1 MTKEV
6 IWMDPRKV
14 TDDVYYV
21 GAPDWDRRLFDS
33 LIPLPQ
39 GTSYNAYLIKGHE
52 KTALIDTVDP
62 AKWEVLESYLA
73 NVKSIDYVVVQ
84 HVEQDHSGSLPMVLE
99 KYPSARVIANSKA
112 KELIISHLHVPE
124 EKIDVIED
132 GSTLDLGG
140 ITLQFIFAPWVHW
153 PETMFTYVPEKR
165 ILFTCDFLGSHL
177 ATSSLFIED
186 ERLVYMGAK
195 RYYAEIMSPFRNLIR
210 GHLEKIKKLDIN
222 MIAPS
227 HGPIYQ
233 NPNFIIQAYEEW
245 ISDQPKNIVLL
256 PWISM
261 HGSTEKMVEYLSEK
275 LIANGVEV
283 EPYDISKADIGELT
297 MATVDAATII
307 LAAPTILTNIHPMA
321 ELVAYWVSILR
332 PKAKAYGFIG
342 SYGWGGKTVD
352 TVKSL
357 LGGLKADIFEPVL
370 VKGLPTEEDYKTLD
384 KLAEAIVEKHRVLG
398 LLP

>member
-1 MTKEV
+1 MN
-6 IWMDPRKV
+6 PRKV
-14 TDDVYYV
+14 TDGVFFV
-21 GAPDWDRRLFDS
+21 GAPDWDRRLFDA
-33 LIPLPQ
+33 LIPLPE
-39 GTSYNAYLIKGHE
+39 GTSYNAYLITGQE

-62 AKWEVLESYLA
+62 TKWEVLKAYLEKV
-73 NVKSIDYVVVQ
+73 NNIDYVVIQ

-99 KYPSARVIANSKA
+99 KYPNAVVIANSKA
-112 KELIISHLHVPE
+112 KELILTHLHVPE
-124 EKIDVIED
+124 EKIQVIED
-132 GSTLDLGG
+132 GDKLDLGG
-140 ITLQFIFAPWVHW
+140 LTLQFIFAPWVHW
-153 PETMFTYVPEKR
+153 PETMLTYLPERKL
-165 ILFTCDFLGSHL
+165 LFTCDFLGSHL

-186 ERLVYMGAK
+186 ERLVYLGAK
-195 RYYAEIMSPFRNLIR
+195 RYYAEIMSPFRNLIK
-210 GHLEKIKKLDIN
+210 GHLEKIKKLDID

-233 NPNFIIQAYEEW
+233 NPDFIIEAYEEW

-261 HGSTEKMVEYLSEK
+261 HGSTQAMVEYLTSK
-275 LIANGVEV
+275 LIEKGIQV
-283 EPYDISKADIGELT
+283 EPYDISKADLGELT

-307 LAAPTILTNIHPMA
+307 LAAPTILTNMHPMA

-342 SYGWGGKTVD
+342 SYGWGGKTLE

-357 LGGLKADIFEPVL
+357 FSGIKADFFEPVL
-370 VKGLPTEEDYKTLD
+370 VKGLPTQTDYEALD
-384 KLAEAIVEKHRVLG
+384 KLADAIVEKHRVLG

>member
-1 MTKEV
+1 MN
-6 IWMDPRKV
+6 PRTV
-14 TDDVYYV
+14 TDNVFFV
-21 GAPDWDRRLFDS
+21 GTPDWDRRLFDA

-39 GTSYNAYLIKGHE
+39 GTSYNAYLITGQE

-62 AKWEVLESYLA
+62 TKWDVLKAYLEQI
-73 NVKSIDYVVVQ
+73 KTIDYVIIQ

-99 KYPSARVIANSKA
+99 KYPNAKVIANSKA
-112 KELIISHLHVPE
+112 KELILTHLHVPE
-124 EKIDVIED
+124 EKIQVIED
-132 GSTLDLGG
+132 GEKLDLGG
-140 ITLQFIFAPWVHW
+140 LTLQFIFAPWVHW
-153 PETMFTYVPEKR
+153 PETMLTYLPERKL
-165 ILFTCDFLGSHL
+165 LFTCDFLGSHL

-186 ERLVYMGAK
+186 ERLVYLGAK
-195 RYYAEIMSPFRNLIR
+195 RYYAEIMSPFRNLIK
-210 GHLEKIKKLDIN
+210 GHLEKIKKLDID

-233 NPNFIIQAYEEW
+233 NPQFIVEAYEEW
-245 ISDQPKNIVLL
+245 ISDQPKNIVLM

-261 HGSTEKMVEYLSEK
+261 HGSTQAMVEYLSNVLIEK
-275 LIANGVEV
+275 GVEV
-283 EPYDISKADIGELT
+283 EPYDISKVDLGELT

-307 LAAPTILTNIHPMA
+307 LAAPTILTNMHPMA

-342 SYGWGGKTVD
+342 SYGWGGKTLE

-357 LGGLKADIFEPVL
+357 FSGIKADFFEPVM
-370 VKGLPTEEDYKTLD
+370 VKGLPTQADYEALD
-384 KLAEAIVEKHRVLG
+384 KLADAIVEKHRVLG

>member
-1 MTKEV
+1 MN
-6 IWMDPRKV
+6 PRKV
-14 TDDVYYV
+14 TDGVFFV
-21 GAPDWDRRLFDS
+21 GAPDWDRRLFDA
-33 LIPLPQ
+33 LIPLPE
-39 GTSYNAYLIKGHE
+39 GTSYNAYLITGQE

-62 AKWEVLESYLA
+62 TKWEVLKAYLEKV
-73 NVKSIDYVVVQ
+73 NNIDYVVIQ

-99 KYPSARVIANSKA
+99 KYPNAVVIANSKA
-112 KELIISHLHVPE
+112 KELILTHLHVPE
-124 EKIDVIED
+124 EKIQVIED
-132 GSTLDLGG
+132 GDKLDLGG
-140 ITLQFIFAPWVHW
+140 LTLQFIFAPWVHW
-153 PETMFTYVPEKR
+153 PETMLTYLPERKL
-165 ILFTCDFLGSHL
+165 LFTCDFLGSHL

-186 ERLVYMGAK
+186 ERLVYLGAK
-195 RYYAEIMSPFRNLIR
+195 RYYAEIMSPFRNLIK
-210 GHLEKIKKLDIN
+210 GHLEKIKKLDID

-233 NPNFIIQAYEEW
+233 NPDFIIEAYEEW

-261 HGSTEKMVEYLSEK
+261 HGSTQAMVEYLTSKLVEK
-275 LIANGVEV
+275 GVEV
-283 EPYDISKADIGELT
+283 QPYDISKADLGELT

-307 LAAPTILTNIHPMA
+307 LAAPTILTNMHPMA

-342 SYGWGGKTVD
+342 SYGWGGKTLE

-357 LGGLKADIFEPVL
+357 FSGIKADFFEPVL
-370 VKGLPTEEDYKTLD
+370 VKGLPTQTDYEALD
-384 KLAEAIVEKHRVLG
+384 KLADAIVEKHRVLG

>member
-1 MTKEV
+1 MN
-6 IWMDPRKV
+6 PRKV
-14 TDDVYYV
+14 TDNVFFV
-21 GAPDWDRRLFDS
+21 GAPDWDRRLFDA

-39 GTSYNAYLIKGHE
+39 GTSYNAYLITGQE

-62 AKWEVLESYLA
+62 TKWDVLKAYLEQI
-73 NVKSIDYVVVQ
+73 KTIDYVIIQ

-99 KYPSARVIANSKA
+99 KYPNAKVIANSKA
-112 KELIISHLHVPE
+112 KELILTHLHVPE
-124 EKIDVIED
+124 ENIQVIED
-132 GSTLDLGG
+132 GEKLDLGG
-140 ITLQFIFAPWVHW
+140 LTLQFIFAPWVHW
-153 PETMFTYVPEKR
+153 PETMLTYLPERKL
-165 ILFTCDFLGSHL
+165 LFTCDFLGSHL

-186 ERLVYMGAK
+186 ERLVYLGAK
-195 RYYAEIMSPFRNLIR
+195 RYYAEIMSPFRNLIK
-210 GHLEKIKKLDIN
+210 GHLEKIKKLDID

-233 NPNFIIQAYEEW
+233 NPQFIVEAYEEW
-245 ISDQPKNIVLL
+245 ISDQPKNIVLM

-261 HGSTEKMVEYLSEK
+261 HGSTQAMVEYLSSRLIEK
-275 LIANGVEV
+275 GVEV
-283 EPYDISKADIGELT
+283 EPYDISKVDLGELT

-307 LAAPTILTNIHPMA
+307 LAAPTILTNMHPMA

-342 SYGWGGKTVD
+342 SYGWGGKTLE

-357 LGGLKADIFEPVL
+357 FSGIKADFFEPVM
-370 VKGLPTEEDYKTLD
+370 VKGLPTQADYEALD
-384 KLAEAIVEKHRVLG
+384 KLADAIVEKHRVLG

>member
-1 MTKEV
+1 MN
-6 IWMDPRKV
+6 PRKV
-14 TDDVYYV
+14 TDGVFFV
-21 GAPDWDRRLFDS
+21 GAPDWDRRLFDA

-39 GTSYNAYLIKGHE
+39 GTSYNAYLITGQE

-62 AKWEVLESYLA
+62 TKWEVLKAYLEKV
-73 NVKSIDYVVVQ
+73 NNIDYVVIQ

-99 KYPSARVIANSKA
+99 KYPNAVVIANSKA
-112 KELIISHLHVPE
+112 KELILTHLHVPE
-124 EKIDVIED
+124 EKIQVIED
-132 GSTLDLGG
+132 GDKLDLGG
-140 ITLQFIFAPWVHW
+140 LTLQFIFAPWVHW
-153 PETMFTYVPEKR
+153 PETMLTYLPERKL
-165 ILFTCDFLGSHL
+165 LFTCDFLGSHL

-186 ERLVYMGAK
+186 ERLVYLGAK
-195 RYYAEIMSPFRNLIR
+195 RYYAEIMSPFRNLIK
-210 GHLEKIKKLDIN
+210 GHLEKIKKLDID

-233 NPNFIIQAYEEW
+233 NPDFIIEAYEEW

-261 HGSTEKMVEYLSEK
+261 HGSTQAMVEYLTSKLVEK
-275 LIANGVEV
+275 GVEV
-283 EPYDISKADIGELT
+283 QPYDISKADLGELT

-307 LAAPTILTNIHPMA
+307 LAAPTILTNMHPMA

-342 SYGWGGKTVD
+342 SYGWGGKTLE

-357 LGGLKADIFEPVL
+357 FSGIKADFFEPVL
-370 VKGLPTEEDYKTLD
+370 VKGLPTQTDYEALD
-384 KLAEAIVEKHRVLG
+384 KLADAIVEKHRVLG

>member
-1 MTKEV
+1 MN
-6 IWMDPRKV
+6 PRKV
-14 TDDVYYV
+14 TDGVFFV
-21 GAPDWDRRLFDS
+21 GAPDWDRRLFDA

-39 GTSYNAYLIKGHE
+39 GTSYNAYLITGQE

-62 AKWEVLESYLA
+62 TKWEVLKAYLEQV
-73 NVKSIDYVVVQ
+73 NNIDYVVIQ

-99 KYPSARVIANSKA
+99 KYPNAVVIANSKA
-112 KELIISHLHVPE
+112 KELILTHLHVPE
-124 EKIDVIED
+124 EKIQVIED
-132 GSTLDLGG
+132 GDKLDLGG
-140 ITLQFIFAPWVHW
+140 LTLQFIFAPWVHW
-153 PETMFTYVPEKR
+153 PETMLTYLPERKL
-165 ILFTCDFLGSHL
+165 LFTCDFLGSHL

-186 ERLVYMGAK
+186 ERLVYLGAK
-195 RYYAEIMSPFRNLIR
+195 RYYAEIMSPFRNLIK
-210 GHLEKIKKLDIN
+210 GHLEKIKKLDID

-233 NPNFIIQAYEEW
+233 NPDFIIEAYEEW

-261 HGSTEKMVEYLSEK
+261 HGSTQAMVEYLTSKLVEK
-275 LIANGVEV
+275 GVEV
-283 EPYDISKADIGELT
+283 EPYDISKADLGELT

-307 LAAPTILTNIHPMA
+307 LAAPTILTNMHPMA

-342 SYGWGGKTVD
+342 SYGWGGKTLE

-357 LGGLKADIFEPVL
+357 FSGIKADFFEPVL
-370 VKGLPTEEDYKTLD
+370 VKGLPTQADYEALD
-384 KLAEAIVEKHRVLG
+384 KLADAIVEKHRVLG

>member
-1 MTKEV
+1 MN
-6 IWMDPRKV
+6 PRKV
-14 TDDVYYV
+14 TDGVFFV
-21 GAPDWDRRLFDS
+21 GAPDWDRRLFDA
-33 LIPLPQ
+33 LIPLPE
-39 GTSYNAYLIKGHE
+39 GTSYNAYLITGQE

-62 AKWEVLESYLA
+62 TKWEVLKAYLEKV
-73 NVKSIDYVVVQ
+73 NNIDYVVIQ

-99 KYPSARVIANSKA
+99 KYPNAVVIANSKA
-112 KELIISHLHVPE
+112 KELILTHLHVPE
-124 EKIDVIED
+124 EKIQVIED
-132 GSTLDLGG
+132 GDKLDLGG
-140 ITLQFIFAPWVHW
+140 LTLQFIFAPWVHW
-153 PETMFTYVPEKR
+153 PETMLTYLPERKL
-165 ILFTCDFLGSHL
+165 LFTCDFLGSHL

-186 ERLVYMGAK
+186 ERLVYLGAK
-195 RYYAEIMSPFRNLIR
+195 RYYAEIMSPFRNLIK
-210 GHLEKIKKLDIN
+210 GHLEKIKKLDID

-233 NPNFIIQAYEEW
+233 NPDFIIEAYEEW

-261 HGSTEKMVEYLSEK
+261 HGSTQAMVEYLTSK
-275 LIANGVEV
+275 LIEKGVEV
-283 EPYDISKADIGELT
+283 QPYDISKADLGELT

-307 LAAPTILTNIHPMA
+307 LAAPTILTNMHPMA

-342 SYGWGGKTVD
+342 SYGWGGKTLE

-357 LGGLKADIFEPVL
+357 FSGIKADFFEPVL
-370 VKGLPTEEDYKTLD
+370 VKGLPTQTDYEALD
-384 KLAEAIVEKHRVLG
+384 KLADAIVEKHRVLG

>member
-1 MTKEV
+1 MN
-6 IWMDPRKV
+6 PRKV
-14 TDDVYYV
+14 TDNVFFV
-21 GAPDWDRRLFDS
+21 GTPDWDRRLFDA

-39 GTSYNAYLIKGHE
+39 GTSYNAYLITGQE

-62 AKWEVLESYLA
+62 TKWDVLKAYLEQI
-73 NVKSIDYVVVQ
+73 KTIDYVIIQ

-99 KYPSARVIANSKA
+99 KYPNAKVIANSKA
-112 KELIISHLHVPE
+112 KELILTHLHVPE
-124 EKIDVIED
+124 EKIQVIED
-132 GSTLDLGG
+132 GEKLDLGG
-140 ITLQFIFAPWVHW
+140 LTLQFIFAPWVHW
-153 PETMFTYVPEKR
+153 PETMLTYLPERKL
-165 ILFTCDFLGSHL
+165 LFTCDFLGSHL

-186 ERLVYMGAK
+186 ERLVYLGAK
-195 RYYAEIMSPFRNLIR
+195 RYYAEIMSPFRNLIK
-210 GHLEKIKKLDIN
+210 GHLEKIKKLDID

-233 NPNFIIQAYEEW
+233 NPQFIVEAYEEW
-245 ISDQPKNIVLL
+245 ISDQPKNIVLM

-261 HGSTEKMVEYLSEK
+261 HGSTQAMVEYLTSRLIEK
-275 LIANGVEV
+275 GVEV
-283 EPYDISKADIGELT
+283 EPYDISKVDLGELT

-307 LAAPTILTNIHPMA
+307 LAAPTILTNMHPMA

-342 SYGWGGKTVD
+342 SYGWGGKTLE

-357 LGGLKADIFEPVL
+357 FSGIKADFFEPVM
-370 VKGLPTEEDYKTLD
+370 VKGLPTQADYEALD
-384 KLAEAIVEKHRVLG
+384 KLADAIVEKHRVLG

>member
-1 MTKEV
+1 MN
-6 IWMDPRKV
+6 PRKV
-14 TDDVYYV
+14 TDGVFFV
-21 GAPDWDRRLFDS
+21 GAPDWDRRLFDA
-33 LIPLPQ
+33 LIPLPE
-39 GTSYNAYLIKGHE
+39 GTSYNAYLITGQE

-62 AKWEVLESYLA
+62 TKWEVLKAYLEQV
-73 NVKSIDYVVVQ
+73 NNIDYVVIQ

-99 KYPSARVIANSKA
+99 KYPNAVVIANSKA
-112 KELIISHLHVPE
+112 KELILTHLHVPE
-124 EKIDVIED
+124 EKIQVIED
-132 GSTLDLGG
+132 GDKLDLGG
-140 ITLQFIFAPWVHW
+140 LTLQFIFAPWVHW
-153 PETMFTYVPEKR
+153 PETMLTYLPERKL
-165 ILFTCDFLGSHL
+165 LFTCDFLGSHL

-186 ERLVYMGAK
+186 ERLVYLGAK
-195 RYYAEIMSPFRNLIR
+195 RYYAEIMSPFRNLIK
-210 GHLEKIKKLDIN
+210 GHLEKIKKLDID

-233 NPNFIIQAYEEW
+233 NPDFIIEAYEEW

-261 HGSTEKMVEYLSEK
+261 HGSTQAMVEYLTSK
-275 LIANGVEV
+275 LIEKGVEV
-283 EPYDISKADIGELT
+283 EPYDISKADLGELT

-307 LAAPTILTNIHPMA
+307 LAAPTILTNMHPMA

-342 SYGWGGKTVD
+342 SYGWGGKTLE

-357 LGGLKADIFEPVL
+357 FSGIKADFFEPVL
-370 VKGLPTEEDYKTLD
+370 VKGLPTQADYEALD
-384 KLAEAIVEKHRVLG
+384 KLADAIVEKHRVLG

>member
-1 MTKEV
+1 MN
-6 IWMDPRKV
+6 PRKV
-14 TDDVYYV
+14 TDNVFFV
-21 GAPDWDRRLFDS
+21 GTPDWDRRLFDA

-39 GTSYNAYLIKGHE
+39 GTSYNAYLITGQE

-62 AKWEVLESYLA
+62 TKWDVLKAYLEQI
-73 NVKSIDYVVVQ
+73 KTIDYVIIQ

-99 KYPSARVIANSKA
+99 KYPNAKVIANSKA
-112 KELIISHLHVPE
+112 KELILTHLHVPE
-124 EKIDVIED
+124 EKIQVIED
-132 GSTLDLGG
+132 GEKLDLGG
-140 ITLQFIFAPWVHW
+140 LTLQFIFAPWVHW
-153 PETMFTYVPEKR
+153 PETMLTYLPERKL
-165 ILFTCDFLGSHL
+165 LFTCDFLGSHL

-186 ERLVYMGAK
+186 ERLVYLGAK
-195 RYYAEIMSPFRNLIR
+195 RYYAEIMSPFRNLIK
-210 GHLEKIKKLDIN
+210 GHLEKIKKLDID

-233 NPNFIIQAYEEW
+233 NPQFIVEAYEEW
-245 ISDQPKNIVLL
+245 ISDQPKNIVLM

-261 HGSTEKMVEYLSEK
+261 HGSTQAMVEYLSNVLIEK
-275 LIANGVEV
+275 GVEV
-283 EPYDISKADIGELT
+283 EPYDISKVDLGELT

-307 LAAPTILTNIHPMA
+307 LAAPTILTNMHPMA

-342 SYGWGGKTVD
+342 SYGWGGKTLE

-357 LGGLKADIFEPVL
+357 FSGIKADFFEPVM
-370 VKGLPTEEDYKTLD
+370 VKGLPTQADYEALD
-384 KLAEAIVEKHRVLG
+384 KLADAIVEKHRVLG

>member
-1 MTKEV
+1 MN
-6 IWMDPRKV
+6 PRKV
-14 TDDVYYV
+14 TDGVFFV
-21 GAPDWDRRLFDS
+21 GAPDWDRRLFDA
-33 LIPLPQ
+33 LIPLPE
-39 GTSYNAYLIKGHE
+39 GTSYNAYLITGQE

-62 AKWEVLESYLA
+62 TKWEVLKTYLEQV
-73 NVKSIDYVVVQ
+73 NNIDYVVIQ

-99 KYPSARVIANSKA
+99 KYPNAKVIANSKA
-112 KELIISHLHVPE
+112 KELILTHLHVPE
-124 EKIDVIED
+124 EKIQVIED
-132 GSTLDLGG
+132 GDKLDLGG
-140 ITLQFIFAPWVHW
+140 LTLQFIFAPWVHW
-153 PETMFTYVPEKR
+153 PETMLTYLPERKL
-165 ILFTCDFLGSHL
+165 LFTCDFLGSHL

-186 ERLVYMGAK
+186 ERLVYLGAK
-195 RYYAEIMSPFRNLIR
+195 RYYAEIMSPFRNLIK
-210 GHLEKIKKLDIN
+210 GHLEKIKKLDID

-233 NPNFIIQAYEEW
+233 NPDFIIEAYEEW

-261 HGSTEKMVEYLSEK
+261 HGSTQAMVEYLTSK
-275 LIANGVEV
+275 LIEKGVEV
-283 EPYDISKADIGELT
+283 QPYDISKADLGELT

-307 LAAPTILTNIHPMA
+307 LAAPTILTNMHPMA

-342 SYGWGGKTVD
+342 SYGWGGKTLE

-357 LGGLKADIFEPVL
+357 FSGIKADFFEPVL
-370 VKGLPTEEDYKTLD
+370 VKGLPTQADYEALD
-384 KLAEAIVEKHRVLG
+384 KLADAIVEKHRVLG

>member
-1 MTKEV
+1 MN
-6 IWMDPRKV
+6 PRKV
-14 TDDVYYV
+14 TDNVFFV
-21 GAPDWDRRLFDS
+21 GTPDWDRRLFDA

-39 GTSYNAYLIKGHE
+39 GTSYNAYLITGQE

-62 AKWEVLESYLA
+62 TKWDVLKAYLEQI
-73 NVKSIDYVVVQ
+73 KTIDYVIIQ

-99 KYPSARVIANSKA
+99 KYPNAKVIANSKA
-112 KELIISHLHVPE
+112 KELILTHLHVPE
-124 EKIDVIED
+124 EKIQVIED
-132 GSTLDLGG
+132 GEKLDLGG
-140 ITLQFIFAPWVHW
+140 LTLQFIFAPWVHW
-153 PETMFTYVPEKR
+153 PETMLTYLPERKL
-165 ILFTCDFLGSHL
+165 LFTCDFLGSHL

-186 ERLVYMGAK
+186 ERLVYLGAK
-195 RYYAEIMSPFRNLIR
+195 RYYAEIMSPFRNLIK
-210 GHLEKIKKLDIN
+210 GHLEKIKKLDID

-233 NPNFIIQAYEEW
+233 NPQFIVEAYEEW
-245 ISDQPKNIVLL
+245 ISDQPKNIVLM

-261 HGSTEKMVEYLSEK
+261 HGSTQAMVEYLSNRLIEK
-275 LIANGVEV
+275 GVEV
-283 EPYDISKADIGELT
+283 EPYDISKVDLGELT

-307 LAAPTILTNIHPMA
+307 LAAPTILTNMHPMA

-342 SYGWGGKTVD
+342 SYGWGGKTLE

-357 LGGLKADIFEPVL
+357 FSGIKADFFEPVM
-370 VKGLPTEEDYKTLD
+370 VKGLPTQADYEALD
-384 KLAEAIVEKHRVLG
+384 KLADAIVEKHRVLG

>member
-1 MTKEV
+1 MN
-6 IWMDPRKV
+6 PRKV
-14 TDDVYYV
+14 TDGVFFV
-21 GAPDWDRRLFDS
+21 GAPDWDRRLFDA
-33 LIPLPQ
+33 LIPLPE
-39 GTSYNAYLIKGHE
+39 GTSYNAYLITGQE

-62 AKWEVLESYLA
+62 TKWEVLKAYLEQV
-73 NVKSIDYVVVQ
+73 NNIDYVVIQ

-99 KYPSARVIANSKA
+99 KYPNAVVIANSKA
-112 KELIISHLHVPE
+112 KELILTHLHVPE
-124 EKIDVIED
+124 EKIQVIED
-132 GSTLDLGG
+132 GDKLDLGG
-140 ITLQFIFAPWVHW
+140 LTLQFIFAPWVHW
-153 PETMFTYVPEKR
+153 PETMLTYLPERKL
-165 ILFTCDFLGSHL
+165 LFTCDFLGSHL

-186 ERLVYMGAK
+186 ERLVYLGAK
-195 RYYAEIMSPFRNLIR
+195 RYYAEIMSPFRNLIK
-210 GHLEKIKKLDIN
+210 GHLEKIKKLDID

-233 NPNFIIQAYEEW
+233 NPDFIIEAYEEW

-261 HGSTEKMVEYLSEK
+261 HGSTQAMVEYLTSK
-275 LIANGVEV
+275 LIEKGVEV
-283 EPYDISKADIGELT
+283 QPYDISKADLGELT

-307 LAAPTILTNIHPMA
+307 LAAPTILTNMHPMA

-342 SYGWGGKTVD
+342 SYGWGGKTLE

-357 LGGLKADIFEPVL
+357 FSGIKADFFEPVL
-370 VKGLPTEEDYKTLD
+370 VKGLPTQADYEALD
-384 KLAEAIVEKHRVLG
+384 KLADAIVEKHRVLG

>member
-1 MTKEV
+1 MN
-6 IWMDPRKV
+6 PRKV
-14 TDDVYYV
+14 TDGVFFV
-21 GAPDWDRRLFDS
+21 GAPDWDRRLFDA
-33 LIPLPQ
+33 LIPLPE
-39 GTSYNAYLIKGHE
+39 GTSYNAYLITGQE

-62 AKWEVLESYLA
+62 TKWEVLKAYLEQI
-73 NVKSIDYVVVQ
+73 KTIDYVIIQ

-99 KYPSARVIANSKA
+99 KYPNAKVIANSKA
-112 KELIISHLHVPE
+112 KELILTHLHVPE
-124 EKIDVIED
+124 EKIQVIED
-132 GSTLDLGG
+132 GEKLDLGG
-140 ITLQFIFAPWVHW
+140 LTLQFIFAPWVHW
-153 PETMFTYVPEKR
+153 PETMLTYLPERKL
-165 ILFTCDFLGSHL
+165 LFTCDFLGSHL

-186 ERLVYMGAK
+186 ERLVYLGAK
-195 RYYAEIMSPFRNLIR
+195 RYYAEIMSPFRNLIK
-210 GHLEKIKKLDIN
+210 GHLEKIKKLDID

-233 NPNFIIQAYEEW
+233 NPDFIIEAYEEW

-261 HGSTEKMVEYLSEK
+261 HGSTQAMVEYLSSRLIEK
-275 LIANGVEV
+275 GVEV
-283 EPYDISKADIGELT
+283 EPYDISKVDLGELT

-307 LAAPTILTNIHPMA
+307 LAAPTILTNMHPMA

-342 SYGWGGKTVD
+342 SYGWGGKTLE

-357 LGGLKADIFEPVL
+357 FSGIKADFFEPVM
-370 VKGLPTEEDYKTLD
+370 VKGLPTQADYEALD
-384 KLAEAIVEKHRVLG
+384 KLADAIVEKHRVLG

>member
-1 MTKEV
+1 MN
-6 IWMDPRKV
+6 PRKV
-14 TDDVYYV
+14 TDDVFFV
-21 GAPDWDRRLFDS
+21 GAPDWDRRLFDA
-33 LIPLPQ
+33 LIPLPE
-39 GTSYNAYLIKGHE
+39 GTSYNAYLITGQE

-62 AKWEVLESYLA
+62 TKWEVLKAYLEKV
-73 NVKSIDYVVVQ
+73 NNIDYVVIQ

-99 KYPSARVIANSKA
+99 KYPNAVVIANSKA
-112 KELIISHLHVPE
+112 KELILTHLHVPE
-124 EKIDVIED
+124 EKIQVIED
-132 GSTLDLGG
+132 GDKLDLGG
-140 ITLQFIFAPWVHW
+140 LTLQFIFAPWVHW
-153 PETMFTYVPEKR
+153 PETMLTYLPERKL
-165 ILFTCDFLGSHL
+165 LFTCDFLGSHL

-186 ERLVYMGAK
+186 ERLVYLGAK
-195 RYYAEIMSPFRNLIR
+195 RYYAEIMSPFRNLIK
-210 GHLEKIKKLDIN
+210 GHLEKIKKLDID

-233 NPNFIIQAYEEW
+233 NPDFIIEAYEEW

-261 HGSTEKMVEYLSEK
+261 HGSTQAMVEYLTSKLVEK
-275 LIANGVEV
+275 GVEV
-283 EPYDISKADIGELT
+283 QPYDISKADLGELT

-307 LAAPTILTNIHPMA
+307 LAAPTILTNMHPMA

-342 SYGWGGKTVD
+342 SYGWGGKTLE

-357 LGGLKADIFEPVL
+357 FSGIKADFFEPVL
-370 VKGLPTEEDYKTLD
+370 VKGLPTQADYEALD
-384 KLAEAIVEKHRVLG
+384 KLADAIVEKHRVLG

>member
-1 MTKEV
+1 MN
-6 IWMDPRKV
+6 PRKV
-14 TDDVYYV
+14 TDDVFFV
-21 GAPDWDRRLFDS
+21 GAPDWDRRLFDA
-33 LIPLPQ
+33 LIPLPE
-39 GTSYNAYLIKGHE
+39 GTSYNAYLITGQE

-62 AKWEVLESYLA
+62 TKWEVLKAYLEKV
-73 NVKSIDYVVVQ
+73 NNIDYVVIQ

-99 KYPSARVIANSKA
+99 KYPNAVVIANSKA
-112 KELIISHLHVPE
+112 KELILTHLHVPE
-124 EKIDVIED
+124 EKIQVIED
-132 GSTLDLGG
+132 GDKLDLGG
-140 ITLQFIFAPWVHW
+140 LTLQFIFAPWVHW
-153 PETMFTYVPEKR
+153 PETMLTYLPERKL
-165 ILFTCDFLGSHL
+165 LFTCDFLGSHL

-186 ERLVYMGAK
+186 ERLVYLGAK
-195 RYYAEIMSPFRNLIR
+195 RYYAEIMSPFRNLIK
-210 GHLEKIKKLDIN
+210 GHLEKIKKLDID

-233 NPNFIIQAYEEW
+233 NPDFIIEAYEEW

-261 HGSTEKMVEYLSEK
+261 HGSTQAMVEYLTSKLVEK
-275 LIANGVEV
+275 GVEV
-283 EPYDISKADIGELT
+283 EPYDISKADLGELT

-307 LAAPTILTNIHPMA
+307 LAAPTILTNMHPMA

-342 SYGWGGKTVD
+342 SYGWGGKTLE

-357 LGGLKADIFEPVL
+357 FSGIKADFFEPVL
-370 VKGLPTEEDYKTLD
+370 VKGLPTQADYEALD
-384 KLAEAIVEKHRVLG
+384 KLADAIVEKHRVLG

>member
-1 MTKEV
+1 MN
-6 IWMDPRKV
+6 PRKV
-14 TDDVYYV
+14 TDNVFFV
-21 GAPDWDRRLFDS
+21 GAPDWDRRLFDA

-39 GTSYNAYLIKGHE
+39 GTSYNAYLITGQE

-62 AKWEVLESYLA
+62 TKWDVLKAYLEQI
-73 NVKSIDYVVVQ
+73 KTIDYVIIQ

-99 KYPSARVIANSKA
+99 KYPNAKVIANSKA
-112 KELIISHLHVPE
+112 KELILTHLHVPE
-124 EKIDVIED
+124 ENIQVIED
-132 GSTLDLGG
+132 GEKLDLGG
-140 ITLQFIFAPWVHW
+140 LTLQFIFAPWVHW
-153 PETMFTYVPEKR
+153 PETMLTYLPERKL
-165 ILFTCDFLGSHL
+165 LFTCDFLGSHL

-186 ERLVYMGAK
+186 ERLVYLGAK
-195 RYYAEIMSPFRNLIR
+195 RYYAEIMSPFRNLIK
-210 GHLEKIKKLDIN
+210 GHLEKIKKLDID

-233 NPNFIIQAYEEW
+233 NPQFIVEAYEEW
-245 ISDQPKNIVLL
+245 ISDQPKNIVLM

-261 HGSTEKMVEYLSEK
+261 HGSTQAMVEYLSNRLIEK
-275 LIANGVEV
+275 GVEV
-283 EPYDISKADIGELT
+283 EPYDISKVDLGELT

-307 LAAPTILTNIHPMA
+307 LAAPTILTNMHPMA

-342 SYGWGGKTVD
+342 SYGWGGKTLE

-357 LGGLKADIFEPVL
+357 FSGIKADFFEPVM
-370 VKGLPTEEDYKTLD
+370 VKGLPTQADYEALD
-384 KLAEAIVEKHRVLG
+384 KLADAIVEKHRVLG

>member
-1 MTKEV
+1 MN
-6 IWMDPRKV
+6 PRKV
-14 TDDVYYV
+14 TDGVFFV
-21 GAPDWDRRLFDS
+21 GAPDWDRRLFDA
-33 LIPLPQ
+33 LIPLPE
-39 GTSYNAYLIKGHE
+39 GTSYNAYLITGQE

-62 AKWEVLESYLA
+62 TKWEVLKAYLEKV
-73 NVKSIDYVVVQ
+73 NNIDYVVIQ

-99 KYPSARVIANSKA
+99 KYPNAVVIANSKA
-112 KELIISHLHVPE
+112 KELILTHLHVPE
-124 EKIDVIED
+124 EKIQVIED
-132 GSTLDLGG
+132 GDKLDLGG
-140 ITLQFIFAPWVHW
+140 LTLQFIFAPWVHW
-153 PETMFTYVPEKR
+153 PETMLTYLPERKL
-165 ILFTCDFLGSHL
+165 LFTCDFLGSHL

-186 ERLVYMGAK
+186 ERLVYLGAK
-195 RYYAEIMSPFRNLIR
+195 RYYAEIMSPFRNLIK
-210 GHLEKIKKLDIN
+210 GHLEKIKKLDID

-233 NPNFIIQAYEEW
+233 NPDFIIEAYEEW

-261 HGSTEKMVEYLSEK
+261 HGSTQAMVEYLTSK
-275 LIANGVEV
+275 LIEKGVEV
-283 EPYDISKADIGELT
+283 EPYDISKADLGELT

-307 LAAPTILTNIHPMA
+307 LAAPTILTNMHPMA

-342 SYGWGGKTVD
+342 SYGWGGKTLE

-357 LGGLKADIFEPVL
+357 FSGIKADFFEPVL
-370 VKGLPTEEDYKTLD
+370 VKGLPTQADYEALD
-384 KLAEAIVEKHRVLG
+384 KLADAIVEKHRVLG

>member
-1 MTKEV
+1 MN
-6 IWMDPRKV
+6 PRKV
-14 TDDVYYV
+14 TDGVFFV
-21 GAPDWDRRLFDS
+21 GAPDWDRRLFDA
-33 LIPLPQ
+33 LIPLPE
-39 GTSYNAYLIKGHE
+39 GTSYNAYLITGQE

-62 AKWEVLESYLA
+62 TKWEVLKAYLEKV
-73 NVKSIDYVVVQ
+73 NNIDYVVIQ

-99 KYPSARVIANSKA
+99 KYPNAVVIANSKA
-112 KELIISHLHVPE
+112 KELILTHLHVPE
-124 EKIDVIED
+124 EKIQVIED
-132 GSTLDLGG
+132 GDKLDLGG
-140 ITLQFIFAPWVHW
+140 LTLQFIFAPWVHW
-153 PETMFTYVPEKR
+153 PETMLTYLPERKL
-165 ILFTCDFLGSHL
+165 LFTCDFLGSHL

-186 ERLVYMGAK
+186 ERLVYLGAK
-195 RYYAEIMSPFRNLIR
+195 RYYAEIMSPFRNLIK
-210 GHLEKIKKLDIN
+210 GHLEKIKKLDID

-233 NPNFIIQAYEEW
+233 NPDFIIEAYEEW

-261 HGSTEKMVEYLSEK
+261 HGSTQAMVEYLTSK
-275 LIANGVEV
+275 LIEKGVEV
-283 EPYDISKADIGELT
+283 QPYDISKADLGELT

-307 LAAPTILTNIHPMA
+307 LAAPTILTNMHPMA

-342 SYGWGGKTVD
+342 SYGWGGKTLE

-357 LGGLKADIFEPVL
+357 FSGIKADFFEPVL
-370 VKGLPTEEDYKTLD
+370 VKGLPTQADYEALD
-384 KLAEAIVEKHRVLG
+384 KLADAIVEKHRVLG

>member
-1 MTKEV
+1 MN
-6 IWMDPRKV
+6 PRKV
-14 TDDVYYV
+14 TDNVFFV
-21 GAPDWDRRLFDS
+21 GAPDWDRRLFDA

-39 GTSYNAYLIKGHE
+39 GTSYNAYLITGQE

-62 AKWEVLESYLA
+62 TKWDVLKAYLEQI
-73 NVKSIDYVVVQ
+73 NNIDYVVIQ

-99 KYPSARVIANSKA
+99 KYPNAKVIANSKA
-112 KELIISHLHVPE
+112 KELILTHLHVPE
-124 EKIDVIED
+124 EKIKVIED
-132 GSTLDLGG
+132 GEKLDLGG
-140 ITLQFIFAPWVHW
+140 LTLQFIFAPWVHW
-153 PETMFTYVPEKR
+153 PETMLTYLPERKL
-165 ILFTCDFLGSHL
+165 LFTCDFLGSHL

-186 ERLVYMGAK
+186 ERLVYLGAK
-195 RYYAEIMSPFRNLIR
+195 RYYAEIMSPFRNLIK
-210 GHLEKIKKLDIN
+210 GHLEKIKKLDIE

-233 NPNFIIQAYEEW
+233 NPQFIIEAYEEW
-245 ISDQPKNIVLL
+245 ISDQPKNIVLM

-261 HGSTEKMVEYLSEK
+261 HGSTQAMVEYLSSRLIEK
-275 LIANGVEV
+275 GVEV
-283 EPYDISKADIGELT
+283 EPYDISKVDLGELT

-307 LAAPTILTNIHPMA
+307 LAAPTILTNLHPMA

-342 SYGWGGKTVD
+342 SYGWGGKTLE

-357 LGGLKADIFEPVL
+357 FSGIKADFFEPVM
-370 VKGLPTEEDYKTLD
+370 VKGLPTQADYEALD
-384 KLAEAIVEKHRVLG
+384 KLADAIVEKHRVLG

>member
-1 MTKEV
+1 MN
-6 IWMDPRKV
+6 PRKV
-14 TDDVYYV
+14 TDNVFFV
-21 GAPDWDRRLFDS
+21 GAPDWDRRLFDA

-39 GTSYNAYLIKGHE
+39 GTSYNAYLITGQE

-62 AKWEVLESYLA
+62 TKWDVLKAYLEQI
-73 NVKSIDYVVVQ
+73 NNIDYVVIQ

-99 KYPSARVIANSKA
+99 KYPNAKVIANSKA
-112 KELIISHLHVPE
+112 KELILTHLHVPE
-124 EKIDVIED
+124 EKIKVIED
-132 GSTLDLGG
+132 GEKLDLGG
-140 ITLQFIFAPWVHW
+140 LTLQFIFAPWVHW
-153 PETMFTYVPEKR
+153 PETMLTYLPERKL
-165 ILFTCDFLGSHL
+165 LFTCDFLGSHL

-186 ERLVYMGAK
+186 ERLVYLGAK
-195 RYYAEIMSPFRNLIR
+195 RYYAEIMSPFRNLIK
-210 GHLEKIKKLDIN
+210 GHLEKIKKLDIE

-233 NPNFIIQAYEEW
+233 NPQFIIEAYEEW
-245 ISDQPKNIVLL
+245 ISDQPKNIVLM

-261 HGSTEKMVEYLSEK
+261 HGSTQAMVEYLSSRLIEK
-275 LIANGVEV
+275 GVEV
-283 EPYDISKADIGELT
+283 EPYDISKVDLGELT

-307 LAAPTILTNIHPMA
+307 LAAPTILTNMHPMA

-342 SYGWGGKTVD
+342 SYGWGGKTLE

-357 LGGLKADIFEPVL
+357 FSGIKADFFEPVM
-370 VKGLPTEEDYKTLD
+370 VKGLPTQADYEALD
-384 KLAEAIVEKHRVLG
+384 KLADAIVEKHRVLG

>member
-1 MTKEV
+1 MN
-6 IWMDPRKV
+6 PRKV
-14 TDDVYYV
+14 TDNVFFV
-21 GAPDWDRRLFDS
+21 GTPDWDRRLFDA

-39 GTSYNAYLIKGHE
+39 GTSYNAYLITGQE

-62 AKWEVLESYLA
+62 TKWDVLKAYLEQI
-73 NVKSIDYVVVQ
+73 KTIDYVIIQ

-99 KYPSARVIANSKA
+99 KYPNAKVIANSKA
-112 KELIISHLHVPE
+112 KELILTHLHVPE
-124 EKIDVIED
+124 ENIQVIED
-132 GSTLDLGG
+132 GEKLDLGG
-140 ITLQFIFAPWVHW
+140 LTLQFIFAPWVHW
-153 PETMFTYVPEKR
+153 PETMLTYLPERKL
-165 ILFTCDFLGSHL
+165 LFTCDFLGSHL

-186 ERLVYMGAK
+186 ERLVYLGAK
-195 RYYAEIMSPFRNLIR
+195 RYYAEIMSPFRNLIK
-210 GHLEKIKKLDIN
+210 GHLEKIKKLDID

-233 NPNFIIQAYEEW
+233 NPQFIVEAYEEW
-245 ISDQPKNIVLL
+245 ISDQPKNIVLM

-261 HGSTEKMVEYLSEK
+261 HGSTQAMVEYLSNVLIEK
-275 LIANGVEV
+275 GVEV
-283 EPYDISKADIGELT
+283 EPYDISKVDLGELT

-307 LAAPTILTNIHPMA
+307 LAAPTILTNMHPMA

-342 SYGWGGKTVD
+342 SYGWGGKTLE

-357 LGGLKADIFEPVL
+357 FSGIKADFFEPVM
-370 VKGLPTEEDYKTLD
+370 VKGLPTQADYEALD
-384 KLAEAIVEKHRVLG
+384 KLADAIVEKHRVLG

>member
-1 MTKEV
+1 MN
-6 IWMDPRKV
+6 PRKV
-14 TDDVYYV
+14 TDGVFFV
-21 GAPDWDRRLFDS
+21 GAPDWDRRLFDA
-33 LIPLPQ
+33 LIPLPE
-39 GTSYNAYLIKGHE
+39 GTSYNAYLITGQE

-62 AKWEVLESYLA
+62 TKWEVLKAYLEQV
-73 NVKSIDYVVVQ
+73 NNIDYVVIQ

-99 KYPSARVIANSKA
+99 KYPNAVVIANSKA
-112 KELIISHLHVPE
+112 KELILTHLHVPE
-124 EKIDVIED
+124 EKIQVIED
-132 GSTLDLGG
+132 GDKLDLGG
-140 ITLQFIFAPWVHW
+140 LTLQFIFAPWVHW
-153 PETMFTYVPEKR
+153 PETMLTYLPERKL
-165 ILFTCDFLGSHL
+165 LFTCDFLGSHL

-186 ERLVYMGAK
+186 ERLVYLGAK
-195 RYYAEIMSPFRNLIR
+195 RYYAEIMSPFRNLIK
-210 GHLEKIKKLDIN
+210 GHLEKIKKLDID

-233 NPNFIIQAYEEW
+233 NPDFIIEAYEEW

-261 HGSTEKMVEYLSEK
+261 HGSTQAMVEYLTSKLVEK
-275 LIANGVEV
+275 GVEV
-283 EPYDISKADIGELT
+283 EPYDISKADLGELT

-307 LAAPTILTNIHPMA
+307 LAAPTILTNMHPMA

-342 SYGWGGKTVD
+342 SYGWGGKTLE

-357 LGGLKADIFEPVL
+357 FSGIKADFFEPVL
-370 VKGLPTEEDYKTLD
+370 VKGLPTQADYEALD
-384 KLAEAIVEKHRVLG
+384 KLADAIVEKHRVLG

>member
-1 MTKEV
+1 MN
-6 IWMDPRKV
+6 PRKV
-14 TDDVYYV
+14 TDGVFFV
-21 GAPDWDRRLFDS
+21 GAPDWDRRLFDA
-33 LIPLPQ
+33 LIPLPE
-39 GTSYNAYLIKGHE
+39 GTSYNAYLITGQE

-62 AKWEVLESYLA
+62 TKWEVLKTYLEQV
-73 NVKSIDYVVVQ
+73 NNIDYVVIQ

-99 KYPSARVIANSKA
+99 KYPNAVVIANSKA
-112 KELIISHLHVPE
+112 KELILTHLHVPE
-124 EKIDVIED
+124 EKIQVIED
-132 GSTLDLGG
+132 GDKLDLGG
-140 ITLQFIFAPWVHW
+140 LTLQFIFAPWVHW
-153 PETMFTYVPEKR
+153 PETMLTYLPERKL
-165 ILFTCDFLGSHL
+165 LFTCDFLGSHL

-186 ERLVYMGAK
+186 ERLVYLGAK
-195 RYYAEIMSPFRNLIR
+195 RYYAEIMSPFRNLIK
-210 GHLEKIKKLDIN
+210 GHLEKIKKLDID

-233 NPNFIIQAYEEW
+233 NPDFIIEAYEEW

-261 HGSTEKMVEYLSEK
+261 HGSTQAMVEYLTSK
-275 LIANGVEV
+275 LIEKGVEV
-283 EPYDISKADIGELT
+283 QPYDISKADLGELT

-307 LAAPTILTNIHPMA
+307 LAAPTILTNMHPMA

-342 SYGWGGKTVD
+342 SYGWGGKTLE

-357 LGGLKADIFEPVL
+357 FSGIKADFFEPVL
-370 VKGLPTEEDYKTLD
+370 VKGLPTQADYEALD
-384 KLAEAIVEKHRVLG
+384 KLADAIVEKHRVLG

>member
-1 MTKEV
+1 MN
-6 IWMDPRKV
+6 PRKV
-14 TDDVYYV
+14 TDGVFFV
-21 GAPDWDRRLFDS
+21 GAPDWDRRLFDA

-39 GTSYNAYLIKGHE
+39 GTSYNAYLITGQE

-62 AKWEVLESYLA
+62 TKWEVLKAYLEQV
-73 NVKSIDYVVVQ
+73 NNIDYVVIQ

-99 KYPSARVIANSKA
+99 KYPNAVVIANSKA
-112 KELIISHLHVPE
+112 KELILTHLHVPE
-124 EKIDVIED
+124 EKIQVIED
-132 GSTLDLGG
+132 GDKLDLGG
-140 ITLQFIFAPWVHW
+140 LTLQFIFAPWVHW
-153 PETMFTYVPEKR
+153 PETMLTYLPERKL
-165 ILFTCDFLGSHL
+165 LFTCDFLGSHL

-186 ERLVYMGAK
+186 ERLVYLGAK
-195 RYYAEIMSPFRNLIR
+195 RYYAEIMSPFRNLIK
-210 GHLEKIKKLDIN
+210 GHLEKIKKLDID

-233 NPNFIIQAYEEW
+233 NPDFIIEAYEEW

-261 HGSTEKMVEYLSEK
+261 HGSTQAMVEYLTSK
-275 LIANGVEV
+275 LIEKGVEV
-283 EPYDISKADIGELT
+283 EPYDISKADLGELT

-307 LAAPTILTNIHPMA
+307 LAAPTILTNMHPMA

-342 SYGWGGKTVD
+342 SYGWGGKTLE

-357 LGGLKADIFEPVL
+357 FSGIKADFFEPVL
-370 VKGLPTEEDYKTLD
+370 VKGLPTQADYEALD
-384 KLAEAIVEKHRVLG
+384 KLADAIVEKHRVLG

>member
-1 MTKEV
+1 MN
-6 IWMDPRKV
+6 PRKV
-14 TDDVYYV
+14 TDNVFFV
-21 GAPDWDRRLFDS
+21 GAPDWDRRLFDA

-39 GTSYNAYLIKGHE
+39 GTSYNAYLITGQE

-62 AKWEVLESYLA
+62 TKWDVLKAYLEQI
-73 NVKSIDYVVVQ
+73 KTIDYVIIQ

-99 KYPSARVIANSKA
+99 KYPNAKVIANSKA
-112 KELIISHLHVPE
+112 KELILTHLHVPE
-124 EKIDVIED
+124 EKIQVIED
-132 GSTLDLGG
+132 GEKLDLGG
-140 ITLQFIFAPWVHW
+140 LTLQFIFAPWVHW
-153 PETMFTYVPEKR
+153 PETMLTYLPERKL
-165 ILFTCDFLGSHL
+165 LFTCDFLGSHL

-186 ERLVYMGAK
+186 ERLVYLGAK
-195 RYYAEIMSPFRNLIR
+195 RYYAEIMSPFRNLIK
-210 GHLEKIKKLDIN
+210 GHLEKIKKLDID

-233 NPNFIIQAYEEW
+233 NPQFIVEAYEEW
-245 ISDQPKNIVLL
+245 ISDQPKNIVLM

-261 HGSTEKMVEYLSEK
+261 HGSTQAMVEYLSNRLIEK
-275 LIANGVEV
+275 GVEV
-283 EPYDISKADIGELT
+283 EPYDISKVDLGELT

-307 LAAPTILTNIHPMA
+307 LAAPTILTNMHPMA

-342 SYGWGGKTVD
+342 SYGWGGKTLE

-357 LGGLKADIFEPVL
+357 FSGIKADFFEPVM
-370 VKGLPTEEDYKTLD
+370 VKGLPTQADYEALD
-384 KLAEAIVEKHRVLG
+384 KLADAIVEKHRVLG